1 MNADSEVDVVPV
13 VADLE
18 EIVDADED
26 DEEADVGLD
35 CFFEKDADESVFLKE
50 TFFFF
55 PSLVSSFI
63 SVDAKSDLEYLLDF
77 FKFFLAVVN

>member
-1 MNADSEVDVVPV
+1 MEDDSEVDMVFV

-18 EIVDADED
+18 EVADADEDDD

-35 CFFEKDADESVFLKE
+35 CFFGKVADESVFLNE

-63 SVDAKSDLEYLLDF
+63 SVDAK
-77 FKFFLAVVN
+77 